1 MDLEEIK
8 ADLDDTGYCIVEG
21 VMPAEEADRMADC
34 YFELHKQ
41 HFPNQQSYQS
51 LQGLLNYDQMCWS
64 WALHPQILEL
74 ACHYLG
80 RNMRFAE
87 ACSKWV
93 MPGAEAGSV
102 HADDLGLSEPFP
114 SNMWLFQT
122 MWMLTDFTENNGSTL
137 MVPFSHRLRC
147 NPNMIPTNECLIPAV
162 GRRGSVLL
170 WHGALWHAS
179 GANTTSSQHRIG
191 LNLAYIPFWLN
202 HAVGGWPPVSLEV
215 FRRMPRL
222 LQELNQHRV
231 TAS

>member
-21 VMPAEEADRMADC
+21 VMPAEEADRMADR

-93 MPGAEAGSV
+93 MPGGKLAVFTRMIWGC
-102 HADDLGLSEPFP
+102 LSHFH
-114 SNMWLFQT
+114 
-122 MWMLTDFTENNGSTL
+122 LTCGYFKQCG
-137 MVPFSHRLRC
+137 C
-147 NPNMIPTNECLIPAV
+147 
-162 GRRGSVLL
+162 
-170 WHGALWHAS
+170 
-179 GANTTSSQHRIG
+179 
-191 LNLAYIPFWLN
+191 
-202 HAVGGWPPVSLEV
+202 
-215 FRRMPRL
+215 
-222 LQELNQHRV
+222 
-231 TAS
+231 